1 MNSSA
6 KNANVR
12 SDRQDV
18 YTRVTQKIIAD
29 LENGVRPWLKPWSSQ
44 AGQRVTLPLRHCGT
58 PYQGINI
65 LLLWGEAMA
74 KGYLSNRWMT
84 YRQASELGAQVRK
97 GEHGSLVVYADRITK
112 TEPNDKGEVIEYEIP
127 YMKGYTVFNVEQVE
141 GLPER
146 FYERP
151 EVEAEKPELIETAE
165 KFFAATGAIVRH
177 GGHRAF
183 YSPQLDMIQLPVPEA
198 FRDAESYAAT
208 KAHELTHWTAHPS
221 RLDRT
226 LGKRFGDDAYA
237 AEELIAELG
246 AAFFC
251 AVLGITPEPR
261 EDHSAYIAHWLKVLK
276 GDRHAIFTAAAHAQ
290 RAVDYLAQ
298 RAA

>member
-1 MNSSA
+1 
-6 KNANVR
+6 
-12 SDRQDV
+12 
-18 YTRVTQKIIAD
+18 
-29 LENGVRPWLKPWSSQ
+29 
-44 AGQRVTLPLRHCGT
+44 
-58 PYQGINI
+58 
-65 LLLWGEAMA
+65 MA

-84 YRQASELGAQVRK
+84 YRQATELGAQVRK

-112 TEPNDKGEVIEYEIP
+112 TEQDDEGKAIEHEIP
-127 YMKGYTVFNVEQVE
+127 YMKGYTVFNIEQVE
-141 GLPER
+141 GLPES

-151 EVEAEKPELIETAE
+151 EVGAKKLELIEAAE

-177 GGHRAF
+177 GGNRAF
-183 YSPQLDMIQLPVPEA
+183 YSPGLDVIQLPVPEA

-208 KAHELTHWTAHPS
+208 KAHELAHWTAHPL
-221 RLDRT
+221 RLNRT

-251 AVLGITPEPR
+251 AVLGITLEPR

-276 GDRHAIFTAAAHAQ
+276 DDRRAIFTAAAHAQ
-290 RAVDYLAQ
+290 RAVDYLAL
-298 RAA
+298 RVA